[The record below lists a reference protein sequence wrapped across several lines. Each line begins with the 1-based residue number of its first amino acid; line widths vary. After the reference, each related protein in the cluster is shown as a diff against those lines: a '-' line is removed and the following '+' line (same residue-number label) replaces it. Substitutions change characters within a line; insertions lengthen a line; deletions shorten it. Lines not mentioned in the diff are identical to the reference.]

1 MASAAL
7 FYLTVTRYVFYVV
20 TVVALVVEIGALA
33 HCVTRR
39 PAAFGAV
46 GSISKGAWVAL
57 TGGALVLTVLFGV
70 VGSALGAIAAAIA
83 LVYLLDVR
91 PALRDAVDGRG
102 GW

>member
-1 MASAAL
+1 MASGAL

-20 TVVALVVEIGALA
+20 TIVALVVEIWALA
-33 HCVTRR
+33 HCATRR
-39 PAAFGAV
+39 SAAFGAV
-46 GSISKGAWVAL
+46 GSIPKGAWVAL
-57 TGGALVLTVLFGV
+57 TAGALVLTVLFGI
-70 VGSALGAIAAAIA
+70 VGSALGAIAVAVA